1 MPVADSY
8 RPDPRH
14 LSLGPT
20 FFDPVRPA
28 EFPQHRLRWRN
39 DRAAATVG
47 LDTLTEEE
55 WIGHFGRLE
64 PLPDNLSE
72 PLALRYHGHQF
83 RAYNPDIGDG
93 RGFLFAQMRDASDRL
108 VDLGTKG
115 TGTTPY
121 SRSGDGRLTLKGAVR
136 ELLATEALEAL
147 GVPTSRTFSIVET
160 GEKLWRGDEPSPT
173 RSAALVRMQ
182 RTHVR
187 IGTFQ
192 RLAFEGDKASIR
204 RLVGY
209 CAETYGLGRGEPV
222 AFLREVIDRV
232 ADTGAAW
239 WVAGFVHG
247 VLNTDNI
254 VVTGD
259 SFDYGPWRFLEAHDP
274 GKVAAYFDQTGLYAF
289 ARQPEALSWNLT
301 RLAEC
306 LLLAWEEAHDGLVE
320 VLEGF
325 ASRFEAHLVR
335 RTHDRLGLLP
345 VEADAARERVRLL
358 YRAMRE
364 TAAPHHATLDALAAD
379 ARPPVTDWG
388 VPAWQEALAA
398 LAEARRESTVEART
412 PSMAIG
418 KVEAL
423 WDAIASADDWSPLY
437 EHVHALRRF
446 GAARAAAPD
455 RANAPTAR

>member
-1 MPVADSY
+1 MPFSDRY

-14 LSLGPT
+14 DTLGPA
-20 FFDPVRPA
+20 FHDAVEPA
-28 EFPQHRLRWRN
+28 SFPEHRLRWRN
-39 DRAAATVG
+39 DEAARRVG
-47 LDTLTEEE
+47 LETLTDEE
-55 WIGHFGRLE
+55 WIAHFGRFE
-64 PLPDNLSE
+64 PLPGNLAR

-93 RGFLFAQMRDASDRL
+93 RGFLHAQMRDGDGRL

-115 TGTTPY
+115 TGTTPF

-136 ELLATEALEAL
+136 ELLASETLHAM

-160 GEKLWRGDEPSPT
+160 GERLWRGDEPSPT
-173 RSAALVRMQ
+173 RSAALVRLQ
-182 RTHVR
+182 NSHVR

-192 RLAFEGDKASIR
+192 RLAYEREPDAIV
-204 RLVGY
+204 RLVAY
-209 CAETYGLGRGEPV
+209 CGETYGLGDGDPV
-222 AFLREVIDRV
+222 RFLEAVVERV

-254 VVTGD
+254 VVTGE

-274 GKVAAYFDQTGLYAF
+274 GKVAAYFDHSGLYAF

-306 LLLAWEEAHDGLVE
+306 LVYARDDAHDALVG

-325 ASRFEAHLVR
+325 PARFEASLVA
-335 RTHDRLGLLP
+335 RTHAALGLVP
-345 VEADAARERVRLL
+345 ADGEAARGRVRLI

-364 TAAPHHATLDALAAD
+364 TGTPHHATLSALAGGAERERLDELQRSGMVDFGRDGWRD
-379 ARPPVTDWG
+379 AVDAVR
-388 VPAWQEALAA
+388 A
-398 LAEARRESTVEART
+398 ARRGEAAAKPGPDGLPLERVERLWSAISEGDDWE
-412 PSMAIG
+412 PLMAYVRG
-418 KVEAL
+418 L
-423 WDAIASADDWSPLY
+423 RASA
-437 EHVHALRRF
+437 H
-446 GAARAAAPD
+446 G
-455 RANAPTAR
+455 